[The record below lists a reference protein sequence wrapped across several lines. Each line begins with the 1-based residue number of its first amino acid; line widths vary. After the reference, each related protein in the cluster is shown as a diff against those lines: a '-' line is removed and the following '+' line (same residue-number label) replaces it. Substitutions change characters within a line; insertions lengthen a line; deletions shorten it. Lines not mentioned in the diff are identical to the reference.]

1 MKSFSESYKAA
12 GVDITAG
19 YAAVEL
25 MKQHVARTMTPGAIG
40 GLGGFGGLFELDMT
54 GLTHPVLVSG
64 TDGVGTKLKIA
75 FLMDKHDTVG
85 IDCVAMCVNDVITC
99 GAKPLV
105 FLDYIACGK
114 NYPEKIASIVAGVA
128 EGCVQAGAALVGGET
143 AEMPGFYPEQEYD
156 LAGFTVGVV
165 EKSKIIDNTKMQA
178 GDAVIA
184 LPSSG
189 VHSNGFSLVR
199 KIFNVEYADIWQHY
213 DELSG
218 TLGETL
224 LTPTKIYVKP
234 VLALMEQVDVRAVSH
249 ITGGGFYENIP
260 RALAA
265 GCVAKL
271 EKKSLRMPPIF
282 PLLQKVGKIPERD
295 MFNTFNMGVGMAV
308 VVPGDRADESVRILN
323 VAVLVS
329 GGGTNLQAILDAKA
343 TGALPHA
350 KIALV
355 LASKPGVYA
364 LERASKAGVPGIVV
378 ARKSYAA
385 PEEYDAALLAALR
398 EHRID
403 VVVLAGFLSILGPS
417 VIPAYPERILNVH
430 PSLIPSFCG
439 AGYYGLR
446 VHEAALAK
454 GVKVTGAT
462 VHFVNEVP
470 DGGRILLQQAVDVL
484 PGDTPET
491 LQKRVMEQAEWK
503 LLPRAL
509 AQLTEELDAADGP
522 AAPRKEEKDMDHLSL
537 AAELAVNTYPGRGI
551 VLGRSEDG
559 KSAVIAYF
567 IMGRSAN
574 SRNRVFTAKDGGII
588 TEAADPSK
596 LEDPSLI
603 IYAPVRVLGKTTI
616 VTNGDQTDTIYDHL
630 AAGKGFAKALR
641 TRTFE
646 PDSPNFTP
654 RISGIVKV
662 KDGAMKYKLSILK
675 SDGGNADSV
684 ERFFFEYDQPVAG
697 EGRFIHTYRCD
708 GSPIPSFAGEPERVR
723 LMGDIDT
730 FTRMVWNSL
739 NEDNK
744 VSLFVRYIDLATG
757 KTQDRIV
764 NKYEKV

>member
-1 MKSFSESYKAA
+1 M
-12 GVDITAG
+12 
-19 YAAVEL
+19 
-25 MKQHVARTMTPGAIG
+25 
-40 GLGGFGGLFELDMT
+40 
-54 GLTHPVLVSG
+54 
-64 TDGVGTKLKIA
+64 
-75 FLMDKHDTVG
+75 
-85 IDCVAMCVNDVITC
+85 
-99 GAKPLV
+99 
-105 FLDYIACGK
+105 
-114 NYPEKIASIVAGVA
+114 
-128 EGCVQAGAALVGGET
+128 
-143 AEMPGFYPEQEYD
+143 
-156 LAGFTVGVV
+156 
-165 EKSKIIDNTKMQA
+165 
-178 GDAVIA
+178 
-184 LPSSG
+184 
-189 VHSNGFSLVR
+189 
-199 KIFNVEYADIWQHY
+199 
-213 DELSG
+213 
-218 TLGETL
+218 
-224 LTPTKIYVKP
+224 
-234 VLALMEQVDVRAVSH
+234 
-249 ITGGGFYENIP
+249 
-260 RALAA
+260 
-265 GCVAKL
+265 
-271 EKKSLRMPPIF
+271 
-282 PLLQKVGKIPERD
+282 
-295 MFNTFNMGVGMAV
+295 
-308 VVPGDRADESVRILN
+308 LN

-343 TGALPHA
+343 AGALPHA

-364 LERASKAGVPGIVV
+364 LERASKASVPGIVV

-417 VIPAYPERILNVH
+417 VITAYPERILNVH

-470 DGGRILLQQAVDVL
+470 DGGRIL
-484 PGDTPET
+484 
-491 LQKRVMEQAEWK
+491 MEQAEWK

-551 VLGRSEDG
+551 VLGSSEDG